1 MYASKISLATKYNY
15 LEEKF
20 SMAYKWLENTDIT
33 ALSAGAYPICDGVT
47 ANVQEYTTIDPS
59 TGYFE
64 SHEKFFD
71 IQYMVSG
78 IEQFGIC
85 DRDGLTVRSADPDN
99 DMVLYEEPGHSGS
112 ILLAPGDFVVVAP
125 EDAHKPR
132 CIEKEACAVKKVVV
146 KVRV

>member
-1 MYASKISLATKYNY
+1 MYASKISLAAKYNY

-20 SMAYKWLENTDIT
+20 TKAYQWLTETDIT

-47 ANVQEYTTIDPS
+47 ANIQEYTTIDPS

-71 IQYMVSG
+71 IQYLVSG
-78 IEQFGIC
+78 LEQFGVC
-85 DRDGLTVRSADPDN
+85 NRDGLKVRSTDADN
-99 DMVLYEEPGHSGS
+99 DLIFYEQPEHCGS
-112 ILLAPGDFVVVAP
+112 ILLTPGDFVVVAP

-132 CIEKEACAVKKVVV
+132 CIAGNPCEVKKVVV